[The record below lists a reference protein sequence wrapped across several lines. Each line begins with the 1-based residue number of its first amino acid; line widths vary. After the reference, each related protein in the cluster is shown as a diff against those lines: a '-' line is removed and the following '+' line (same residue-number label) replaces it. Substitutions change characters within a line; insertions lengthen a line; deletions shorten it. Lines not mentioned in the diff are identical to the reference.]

1 MEPALFLCVSSIGVF
16 AIFLLIFGF
25 AAYLRYMRYKETLA
39 LAEKGLVRPQKNGNG
54 ASNGK
59 GALRWGIV
67 ITALGV
73 AMCIGLYPF
82 GWLAGGTSFPLNFG
96 PWMVIGLI
104 PTFFGLALILIYVA
118 TSKNG
123 SPEPTEETILV
134 SPMTPLVEDD
144 APEVTD
150 ENPEEA
156 K

>member
-25 AAYLRYMRYKETLA
+25 AAFLRYMRYKETLA
-39 LAEKGLVRPQKNGNG
+39 LAEKGLVRPQINGNG

-59 GALRWGIV
+59 GTLRWGIV

-104 PTFFGLALILIYVA
+104 PTFFGLALILIFVV

-123 SPEPTEETILV
+123 SSQPAEEMEIAPQANAPAEDDFTEDAGISTEET
-134 SPMTPLVEDD
+134 
-144 APEVTD
+144 
-150 ENPEEA
+150 N
-156 K
+156 

>member
-39 LAEKGLVRPQKNGNG
+39 LAEKGLVRPQNNG
-54 ASNGK
+54 NGK

-123 SPEPTEETILV
+123 SPESAEETIMLATTTAPAEKNV
-134 SPMTPLVEDD
+134 LED
-144 APEVTD
+144 TD
-150 ENPEEA
+150 QNPEEVD
-156 K
+156 

>member
-1 MEPALFLCVSSIGVF
+1 MEPALFLCVASIGIF
-16 AIFLLIFGF
+16 AVFLLIFGF

-54 ASNGK
+54 ANNGK

-82 GWLAGGTSFPLNFG
+82 GWLAGGTPFPLNFG

-123 SPEPTEETILV
+123 SQEPIEETVTV
-134 SPMTPLVEDD
+134 SPATLAVEDD
-144 APEVTD
+144 TLEEID
-150 ENPEEA
+150 ESAEEA

>member
-25 AAYLRYMRYKETLA
+25 AAFLRYMRYKETLA
-39 LAEKGLVRPQKNGNG
+39 LADKGLVRPQKNGNG
-54 ASNGK
+54 TSNGK

-82 GWLAGGTSFPLNFG
+82 GWLAGGTTFPLNFG

-118 TSKNG
+118 TSKN
-123 SPEPTEETILV
+123 ETRELAEETITV
-134 SPMTPLVEDD
+134 SPATVPAEDD
-144 APEVTD
+144 FPEETD
-150 ENPEEA
+150 ESLDET

>member
-39 LAEKGLVRPQKNGNG
+39 LAEKGLVRPQKNGDG
-54 ASNGK
+54 AGNGK

-118 TSKNG
+118 TSKNA
-123 SPEPTEETILV
+123 SLESAEETIMIA
-134 SPMTPLVEDD
+134 PTTTPGEN
-144 APEVTD
+144 EVFDRTD
-150 ENPEEA
+150 ESPEEVN
-156 K
+156 